1 MKSMQNY
8 SIFAFLKVNFFNFF
22 FLNILRVFNSV
33 YDYIY
38 QIYQIGVNNFSDN
51 KLFELFSLED
61 LADLFDI
68 NLIVFNNS
76 EQNETKTYT
85 IYKPNDSDTQI
96 NDYVHLSFN
105 KNNKIKYKWL
115 MPNKTS
121 CLIRKTLLNS
131 MKSDDY
137 FLKVNTNYSNRF
149 LLIDSQCLFQCFGE
163 TLLNSCLNVYLFSH
177 FLSECSVH
185 LLISLKDLNFD
196 DFLLNNSQDPN
207 EMINYL
213 VVIYCLF

>member
-1 MKSMQNY
+1 
-8 SIFAFLKVNFFNFF
+8 
-22 FLNILRVFNSV
+22 
-33 YDYIY
+33 
-38 QIYQIGVNNFSDN
+38 VNNFSDN

-76 EQNETKTYT
+76 EQNETKTCT

-115 MPNKTS
+115 MPNKIS
-121 CLIRKTLLNS
+121 CLIRKTLLNP

-213 VVIYCLF
+213 VIIYCLIALLFFNNLNSFFKNRINYGVKIILVSKIFSKSLILKKKMNIR